1 MPTTDAWAG
10 MVARARRIHLQFTS
24 IVALALNTRF
34 FGLRT
39 YAFFSFLAA
48 VGWSMLKRT
57 ALSRLPGLAAKSAWR
72 ARAQVKN
79 RQRALLTGH
88 SCHEDTDLCCSLG
101 LLLEL

>member
-1 MPTTDAWAG
+1 MQGAENAWQAEQHSRQTRSCLLMPTTGAWAG

-79 RQRALLTGH
+79 RQRA
-88 SCHEDTDLCCSLG
+88 
-101 LLLEL
+101 